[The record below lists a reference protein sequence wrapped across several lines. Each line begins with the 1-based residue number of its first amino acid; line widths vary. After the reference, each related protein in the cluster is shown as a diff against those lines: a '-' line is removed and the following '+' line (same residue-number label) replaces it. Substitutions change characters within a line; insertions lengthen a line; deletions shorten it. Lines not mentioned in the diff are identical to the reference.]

1 MHAIVNENEVIMNFS
16 LFEKDFLMVK
26 KSYIQ
31 NEIFETSIFNNM
43 MYFYS
48 PTLQNKNPKADKE
61 LKHVLSNKIH
71 ALRFENYDTAIES
84 LSLQSYKDKKE
95 LVIVPIYRL
104 KSNLED
110 KITFVFDEYFG
121 IDKKKI
127 YQYSMINKEK
137 IFV

>member
-16 LFEKDFLMVK
+16 LFEKDFLIVN

-71 ALRFENYDTAIES
+71 ALRF
-84 LSLQSYKDKKE
+84 
-95 LVIVPIYRL
+95 
-104 KSNLED
+104 
-110 KITFVFDEYFG
+110 
-121 IDKKKI
+121 
-127 YQYSMINKEK
+127 
-137 IFV
+137 